1 MVIFFD
7 IHHKPGSFGFG
18 WFLSKKDGG
27 GHGGFSHVFLVDV
40 QTGKEESGEQEKGR
54 VFQIL

>member
-1 MVIFFD
+1 MV
-7 IHHKPGSFGFG
+7 GFHT
-18 WFLSKKDGG
+18 FL
-27 GHGGFSHVFLVDV
+27 LVDV